1 MSAPTP
7 GRAATVERLR
17 DDLDDA
23 FATIEKLTRWHR
35 EDGTQLDKMRKV
47 VVGLRQDTVRL
58 RVAYRS
64 ARERAARLR
73 HEEAVSRSATD
84 YYAERCA
91 ELRAELADR
100 PSRAEVLREALAA
113 AEAEHLAGETD
124 TADDRAYTQGVTDAA
139 NAIRALLNGEPPAPL
154 VVSRFDVAMEP
165 APGEE
170 PVLTI
175 GCIAEDGRPVAL
187 QLAPETRRK
196 VARWLAPQ
204 RKRPAAI
211 PHGVHVASNGGDG
224 WLVTWRKRRN
234 RRHKDFATRQEAD
247 AFAKRLR
254 AEAARLHAERNGGA
268 A

>member
-1 MSAPTP
+1 MSARLTP
-7 GRAATVERLR
+7 PL
-17 DDLDDA
+17 L
-23 FATIEKLTRWHR
+23 
-35 EDGTQLDKMRKV
+35 
-47 VVGLRQDTVRL
+47 
-58 RVAYRS
+58 
-64 ARERAARLR
+64 
-73 HEEAVSRSATD
+73 
-84 YYAERCA
+84 
-91 ELRAELADR
+91 AELAAFAEAATPGPWASARDLSGGYAVEAR
-100 PSRAEVLREALAA
+100 ARVTEAGTVSDGGVAALIPRGEAETYANARLIATSREVLPDLIAEMTRLRAEVLREALAA
-113 AEAEHLAGETD
+113 AEAEHLVGETD

-139 NAIRALLNGEPPAPL
+139 NAIRALLNGEPRIPL

-165 APGEE
+165 APEE
-170 PVLTI
+170 DPVLTI

-187 QLAPETRRK
+187 LLDPETRRK
-196 VARWLAPQ
+196 VARWVAPQ

-254 AEAARLHAERNGGA
+254 AEAARMHAERNGGA